1 MYNFCI
7 DKGICLKHD
16 GKILL
21 TEIRPYMKTS
31 LMSGDVFSVEPVSVK
46 ENEVYFENEN
56 AFLTLSVKEENGNFA
71 LFLKGEY
78 TPKTAEHGSHLV
90 DERGIMLEFDVPKIK
105 RYVDSYMSCPF
116 WQRSFIGKKLKDLKD
131 RTQAL
136 FIDKGQEKV
145 YLMATCHKQYKTEM
159 FALKNKMMVA
169 AHSNDVIDS
178 IDECILL
185 GAAGKDEYQLPEE
198 VTAFGL
204 KIMEKSGKMRRDK
217 KYPEIFEYL
226 GWCSWD
232 AFHMDV
238 THADLL
244 KKAQEFKDKNIPVKW
259 AIIDDMWGDVSC
271 IDRKTMHQR
280 ELNDWEAD
288 PVRFPDGLKGAIGDL
303 KEKYGLKVGI
313 WHPINGYWSGI
324 NPNGA
329 LAKRHGDL
337 LEYTYGKLA
346 WRDTNQLM
354 HRFDEKSVTKYYDI
368 QHNFY
373 KNCGADFTKVDNQG
387 CTEYFSYRKGD
398 INTVTV
404 NLHKAIEKASK
415 KYYNDNLINCMGMP
429 IENFWNRGKGSNINR
444 FSGDFMPEDRK
455 WFVKHLLQCSYNSLT
470 QGTIYTGDWDMWWSD
485 DDQAKK
491 NAVLRAMSGGPIYM
505 SDELGRSIREV
516 IMPTVYSSGRIIR
529 LDKPAIP
536 TKDCLFEDAE
546 RNKKL
551 FKIFNNIGSSGVLA
565 VFNLDENEDTVK
577 GTVSPQN
584 IIGLKK
590 GKYLCYNWFTGE
602 NFLMD
607 YLEEKEISLENYDDF
622 RLFIFVPVKNNK
634 AVIGLKEK
642 YMSPATVKVSKNT
655 VQAFDD
661 GTLLIYSDGKVLET
675 TVKKGEKINF

>member
-1 MYNFCI
+1 MYSFCI
-7 DKGICLKHD
+7 DKGVCLTYN
-16 GKILL
+16 GKNIL
-21 TEIRPYMKTS
+21 TEIQSFMNTS
-31 LMSGDVFSVEPVSVK
+31 LMAGDKFNIENISVNNTE
-46 ENEVYFENEN
+46 
-56 AFLTLSVKEENGNFA
+56 AFFKNDDACLTLTVKEENDNFA
-71 LFLKGEY
+71 LYLKGEY
-78 TPKTAEHGSHLV
+78 TPSSPQRGTHLV
-90 DERGIMLEFDVPKIK
+90 DEKGIGIEFNIPKIK
-105 RYVDSYMSCPF
+105 KYVDAFMNCPF
-116 WQRSFIGKKLKDLKD
+116 WQRPFIGKKLKDLKD
-131 RTQAL
+131 RTQGL
-136 FIDKGQEKV
+136 LVDRGEDKL

-159 FALKNKMMVA
+159 FASNKKMALVA
-169 AHSNDVIDS
+169 SSNTILDE
-178 IDECILL
+178 IDECVLI
-185 GAAGKDEYQLPEE
+185 GAIGENEYILPEE

-204 KIMEKSGKMRRDK
+204 KTMEKTGRLRKNK

-238 THADLL
+238 THEDLL
-244 KKAQEFKDKNIPVKW
+244 KKAQEFKDKDIPVRW

-288 PVRFPDGLKGAIGDL
+288 PIRFPKGLKGAISDL
-303 KEKYGLKVGI
+303 KEKYGLWVGM

-346 WRDTNQLM
+346 WRDTAQYM
-354 HRFDEKSVTKYYDI
+354 HRFDKNSLIKYYDL

-373 KNCGADFTKVDNQG
+373 KDCGADFTKVDNQG
-387 CTEYFSYRKGD
+387 CAVYFAYRKGD
-398 INTVTV
+398 INTTVT
-404 NLHKAIEKASK
+404 NLHTAIEKASK

-429 IENFWNRGKGSNINR
+429 IENFWNRGKDSNVNR

-455 WFVKHLLQCSYNSLT
+455 WFIKHLLQCSYNSLT

-505 SDELGRSIREV
+505 SDELNRSIKEV
-516 IMPTVYSSGRIIR
+516 IMPTVYSDGKIIR
-529 LDKPAIP
+529 LNQPAVP

-546 RNKKL
+546 NNKKI
-551 FKIFNNIGSSGVLA
+551 FKIFNTIGINGVLA
-565 VFNLDENEDTVK
+565 AFNLDEKEETVK
-577 GTVSPQN
+577 GTISPKD
-584 IIGLKK
+584 IIGIKK
-590 GKYLCYNWFTGE
+590 GKYLVYNWFTGE

-607 YLEEKEISLENYDDF
+607 YNEEKEVELENYDDF
-622 RLFIFVPVKNNK
+622 SLLLFIPVKNNK

-642 YMSPATVKVSKNT
+642 YMAPATVKIKNDA
-655 VQAFDD
+655 VEALDD
-661 GTLLIYSDGKVLET
+661 GTLLVYADGKIKEIS
-675 TVKKGEKINF
+675 VKKGEKIKI

>member
-1 MYNFCI
+1 MYSFCI
-7 DKGICLKHD
+7 DKGVCLKHD

-21 TEIRPYMKTS
+21 TEIQPYMNTS
-31 LMSGDVFSVEPVSVK
+31 LMAGDTFMLKNCSVTDTEAVFEDLNGRLV
-46 ENEVYFENEN
+46 
-56 AFLTLSVKEENGNFA
+56 LSVKEENGNFA

-78 TPKTAEHGSHLV
+78 TPKTSEHGSHLV
-90 DERGIMLEFDVPKIK
+90 DEKGIIIEFDVPKIK
-105 RYVDSYMSCPF
+105 KYVDAYMSCPF
-116 WQRSFIGKKLKDLKD
+116 WQRPFIGKKLKDLKA
-131 RTQAL
+131 RTQGL
-136 FIDKGQEKV
+136 LIDKGNEKV
-145 YLMATCHKQYKTEM
+145 YFMATCHKQFKTEM
-159 FALKNKMMVA
+159 FPMNKKMAVI
-169 AHSNDVIDS
+169 AHSNTVIDE

-185 GAAGKDEYQLPEE
+185 GAIGENEYDLPEK
-198 VTAFGL
+198 VTSFGL
-204 KIMEKSGKMRRDK
+204 EIMGKTGRLRKNK

-238 THADLL
+238 THEDLL
-244 KKAQEFKDKNIPVKW
+244 KKAQEFKDKDIPVKW

-271 IDRKTMHQR
+271 INRKTMHQR

-288 PVRFPDGLKGAIGDL
+288 PVRFPKGLKGAISDL
-303 KEKYGLKVGI
+303 KEKYGLKVGM
-313 WHPINGYWSGI
+313 WHPTNGYWSGI

-337 LEYTYGKLA
+337 LEYTFDARA
-346 WRDTNQLM
+346 WRNTPQYM
-354 HRFDEKSVTKYYDI
+354 HRFDEKSVVKYYDL

-387 CTEYFSYRKGD
+387 CTELLSYRKGD

-404 NLHKAIEKASK
+404 NLHKAIEKAVK
-415 KYYNDNLINCMGMP
+415 KYYNSNLINCMGMP
-429 IENFWNRGKGSNINR
+429 IENFWNRGKESNVNR
-444 FSGDFMPEDRK
+444 FSGDFKPEDRK

-505 SDELGRSIREV
+505 SDELNRSIKEV

-529 LDKPAIP
+529 LNQPAIP

-546 RNKKL
+546 NNKKI
-551 FKIFNNIGSSGVLA
+551 FKIFNTIGANGVLA
-565 VFNLDENEDTVK
+565 AFNLDENEEKVTGVI
-577 GTVSPQN
+577 SPEN
-584 IIGLKK
+584 VIGLKK
-590 GKYLCYNWFTGE
+590 GTYLVYNWFTGE

-607 YLEEKEISLENYDDF
+607 YEEEKEITLENYDDF
-622 RLFIFVPVKNNK
+622 RLLLFVPVKNGK

-642 YMSPATVKVSKNT
+642 YMSPATVKVSKDT
-655 VQAFDD
+655 VEVFDE
-661 GTLLIYSDGKVLET
+661 GTLLIYVDGAIKEIS
-675 TVKKGEKINF
+675 VKKGEKIKF